1 MLEQHPG
8 ARDAK
13 TWLEPGGVEA
23 ELQLASFEAVVPMA
37 AILAGVFAVFL
48 AWNTA
53 RLGPALTPAMTV
65 NHALAIAWFVTVAA
79 VAHGHRRLARYGHA
93 AGAALAVP
101 AAAVCLHL
109 EVATGDPLY
118 AAFIGLAVVAVPAL
132 IMSTAWAAATAGG
145 VVVAALAIG
154 GATGAG
160 PGDAAGVLV
169 VAGAIGAAI
178 HVVRRRCRLRVVALR
193 QAERRAASE
202 RLAATAQLAGGLAH
216 DINNLLS
223 VIAINADLLAEP
235 GLAADEREVLCAE
248 LRDAARRGT
257 ALTRQLVACGRPA
270 PEAAPAIA
278 VGAEVELLAP
288 ILTRAVGPAVA
299 VRVAVATAARVAFDA
314 AQLGQVLLNLA
325 INARDAMADG
335 GRLSVTVRDAER
347 GASPATVGAWVAIEV
362 RDTGAGMD
370 AATARRAF
378 EPYFTTKPAGRG
390 TGLGLA
396 MVRDIVR
403 QHGGTID
410 LTSAPGAGTAV
421 MMYLPVAV
429 TGPAA
434 VAPPAAP
441 DAPAPRLTPALA
453 LGR

>member
-1 MLEQHPG
+1 M
-8 ARDAK
+8 
-13 TWLEPGGVEA
+13 LEPGSADA
-23 ELQLASFEAVVPMA
+23 ELRLASFEAVMPMA

-65 NHALAIAWFVTVAA
+65 THALAIAWFVAVAG
-79 VAHGHRRLARYGHA
+79 VAHGHRQLARYGHA
-93 AGAALAVP
+93 AGAVLAVP

-109 EVATGDPLY
+109 EVATGDQLY
-118 AAFIGLAVVAVPAL
+118 AAFVGMAVVAVQAL
-132 IMSTAWAAATAGG
+132 IMSSTWAVATAGAVVLTALTIAAATGSA
-145 VVVAALAIG
+145 
-154 GATGAG
+154 
-160 PGDAAGVLV
+160 PGDSAGVLV
-169 VAGAIGAAI
+169 VALAVGAAI

-193 QAERRAASE
+193 QAERRAAGE

-223 VIAINADLLAEP
+223 VISINADLLAEP
-235 GLAADEREVLCAE
+235 GLASAERDALCEE

-270 PEAAPAIA
+270 SIAALAIA

-299 VRVAVATAARVAFDA
+299 VRVAVATTARVAFDA

-335 GRLSVTVRDAER
+335 GRLAVTVRDAER
-347 GASPATVGAWVAIEV
+347 PPSAAGAGGAWVAIEV

-370 AATARRAF
+370 AATASRAF

-403 QHGGTID
+403 QHGGTVE
-410 LTSAPGAGTAV
+410 LASAPGAGTAV
-421 MMYLPVAV
+421 TIYLP
-429 TGPAA
+429 A
-434 VAPPAAP
+434 VAGGLATPALVAAP
-441 DAPAPRLTPALA
+441 DAAAPRLTPALA
-453 LGR
+453 LGQ